1 MKISRLLLALFFS
14 AAASLLGNDE
24 LKERLQPAL
33 EAITPDGLLAHI
45 KVLASDEFEGRA
57 PGSKGEELSVKY
69 ITDQFKKIGLKPG
82 NPDGTY
88 TQEVP
93 LAGIKSEPRMS
104 FVIGDKT
111 MDLKYPDDFVASSAR
126 LQPEIKIEKSDV
138 VFVGYGVVAPEYG
151 WDDYKN
157 VDVKG
162 KTLLMLIG
170 DPPVP
175 DPKDPSK
182 LDNKMFKG
190 KAMTYYGRWTYK
202 YEIAAQKGAAAAIII
217 HETEPAAYP
226 WQVVRS
232 SWSKENFELDNPNK
246 NMDAVSARSWITLDV
261 AKKLF
266 ADSGQDFDALKKSAI
281 TKDFRPVVLNAKAN
295 IAIKQQIRSFKS
307 HNVIGKLEGSDP
319 KLNGE
324 YVIYTAHWD
333 HLGRHP
339 ELQGDQIFNG
349 AIDNASGVASVI
361 ELAAAFMKINPPP
374 KRSVLFMATTA
385 EEAGLLGAKFYAE
398 HPLYPLQK
406 TLADINLDSMNVWG
420 KAHDIEDLSL
430 GFSTLDDLLAAAAK
444 RQGRSAIPDSRPDK
458 GKIYRADNF
467 EFSKVGLPSLYVGK
481 GEHLLSRP
489 ETAPLRSDEYDSTD
503 YHQITD
509 EVHPD
514 WDLSGAVQDVQL
526 VFEVGYEVANGDKF
540 PEWKPRSEFK
550 AKRDS
555 MLKKSKKPLSQ
566 ANDQNLDPFQSET
579 LPAGREREGRLLDLS
594 RPAKECQC
602 EASLARDD
610 GDRRHHQ
617 WLPLSSDARA
627 RWPKKPLAQSGPK
640 AERRCGRRSRRHC
653 HARDRTR
660 GRGTGARS
668 AGGSE
673 ESSRDRRPEGASVV
687 VGHHAHRAPGLDP
700 LDHLRQ
706 ASRDARAP
714 DQKCLLDARGRE
726 ATPLLLR
733 PIWVLQ

>member
-14 AAASLLGNDE
+14 AAAPLLGNDE

-57 PGSKGEELSVKY
+57 PGTKGEDLSVKY
-69 ITDQFKKIGLKPG
+69 ITEQFKKVGLKPG

-104 FVIGDKT
+104 FVVGDKT
-111 MDLKYPDDFVASSAR
+111 MDLKYSDDFVASSAR
-126 LQPEIKIEKSDV
+126 LQPEIEIEKSGL

-170 DPPVP
+170 DPPIP

-182 LDNKMFKG
+182 LDDKMFKG

-202 YEIAAQKGAAAAIII
+202 YEIAAQKGASAAIII

-226 WQVVRS
+226 WQVVKS
-232 SWSKENFELDNPNK
+232 SWGKENFELDNPNK
-246 NMDAVSARSWITLDV
+246 NMDAVSARSWITFDV

-281 TKDFRPVVLNAKAN
+281 AKDFRPVVLNAKAN
-295 IAIKQQIRSFKS
+295 IAIKQQIRSIKS

-319 KLNGE
+319 KSNGE

-361 ELAAAFMKINPPP
+361 ELAAAFTKINPQP
-374 KRSVLFMATTA
+374 KRSLLFMATTA

-398 HPLYPLQK
+398 HPLYPLEK

-420 KAHDIEDLSL
+420 KARDIEDLSL
-430 GFSTLDDLLAAAAK
+430 GFSTVDDLLC
-444 RQGRSAIPDSRPDK
+444 RGQ
-458 GKIYRADNF
+458 
-467 EFSKVGLPSLYVGK
+467 
-481 GEHLLSRP
+481 
-489 ETAPLRSDEYDSTD
+489 TAGP
-503 YHQITD
+503 Q
-509 EVHPD
+509 
-514 WDLSGAVQDVQL
+514 
-526 VFEVGYEVANGDKF
+526 
-540 PEWKPRSEFK
+540 
-550 AKRDS
+550 RD
-555 MLKKSKKPLSQ
+555 PG
-566 ANDQNLDPFQSET
+566 QS
-579 LPAGREREGRLLDLS
+579 P
-594 RPAKECQC
+594 
-602 EASLARDD
+602 
-610 GDRRHHQ
+610 
-617 WLPLSSDARA
+617 
-627 RWPKKPLAQSGPK
+627 
-640 AERRCGRRSRRHC
+640 
-653 HARDRTR
+653 
-660 GRGTGARS
+660 
-668 AGGSE
+668 
-673 ESSRDRRPEGASVV
+673 
-687 VGHHAHRAPGLDP
+687 
-700 LDHLRQ
+700 
-706 ASRDARAP
+706 
-714 DQKCLLDARGRE
+714 
-726 ATPLLLR
+726 
-733 PIWVLQ
+733 

>member
-1 MKISRLLLALFFS
+1 MKISCFLLATFFS
-14 AAASLLGNDE
+14 AAASVLGSDE
-24 LKERLQPAL
+24 LSNRLQPAL

-57 PGSKGEELSVKY
+57 PGSKGEELTVKY

-93 LAGIKSEPRMS
+93 LAGIKSEPQMS
-104 FVIGDKT
+104 FVTRDKT
-111 MDLKYPDDFVASSAR
+111 MDLKFPDDFVASSAR
-126 LQPEIKIEKSDV
+126 LQPEIKIDKSDLI
-138 VFVGYGVVAPEYG
+138 FVGYGVVAPEYG

-170 DPPVP
+170 DPPIP
-175 DPKDPSK
+175 DPKAPSK
-182 LDNKMFKG
+182 LDDKIFKG

-202 YEIAAQKGAAAAIII
+202 YEIAAKKGAAAAIII

-246 NMDAVSARSWITLDV
+246 NMEAIPARSWITLDV
-261 AKKLF
+261 AKKLLT
-266 ADSGQDFDALKKSAI
+266 DSGQDFDALKKSAI
-281 TKDFRPVVLNAKAN
+281 TKNFRPVVLKAQAN
-295 IAIKQQIRSFKS
+295 IDIKQQVRAFKS

-319 KLNGE
+319 RLNGE

-339 ELQGDQIFNG
+339 EMQGDQIFNG
-349 AIDNASGVASVI
+349 AIDNASGVASII
-361 ELAAAFMKINPPP
+361 EIAGAFMKINPPP

-385 EEAGLLGAKFYAE
+385 EEAGLLGAKYYAE
-398 HPLYPLQK
+398 HPLYPLEK

-430 GFSTLDDLLAAAAK
+430 GFSTLDDLLAVAAK
-444 RQGRSAIPDSRPDK
+444 QQGRTAIPDSRPDK

-489 ETAPLRSDEYDSTD
+489 ETAPLKSDEYDSTD
-503 YHQITD
+503 YHQVTD
-509 EVHPD
+509 EVNPD

-540 PEWKPRSEFK
+540 PEWKPGNEFK
-550 AKRDS
+550 PKRDA
-555 MLKKSKKPLSQ
+555 MMKK
-566 ANDQNLDPFQSET
+566 
-579 LPAGREREGRLLDLS
+579 
-594 RPAKECQC
+594 
-602 EASLARDD
+602 
-610 GDRRHHQ
+610 
-617 WLPLSSDARA
+617 
-627 RWPKKPLAQSGPK
+627 
-640 AERRCGRRSRRHC
+640 
-653 HARDRTR
+653 
-660 GRGTGARS
+660 
-668 AGGSE
+668 
-673 ESSRDRRPEGASVV
+673 
-687 VGHHAHRAPGLDP
+687 
-700 LDHLRQ
+700 
-706 ASRDARAP
+706 
-714 DQKCLLDARGRE
+714 
-726 ATPLLLR
+726 
-733 PIWVLQ
+733 

>member
-1 MKISRLLLALFFS
+1 MPLLRSALDPNAATTSAYVTKVTRPLAAIVCF
-14 AAASLLGNDE
+14 AAASLLADDE
-24 LKERLQPAL
+24 LALRLQPAL

-57 PGSKGEELSVKY
+57 PGTKGEELSVKY
-69 ITDQFKKIGLKPG
+69 IADQFKKIGLKPG

-104 FVIGDKT
+104 FSVGGKT
-111 MDLKYPDDFVASSAR
+111 TDLKYPDDFVASSAR
-126 LQPEIKIEKSDV
+126 LQSEIKIDKADV

-151 WDDYKN
+151 WDDYKD
-157 VDVKG
+157 VDVRG

-182 LDNKMFKG
+182 LDDKMFKG
-190 KAMTYYGRWTYK
+190 RAMTYYGRWTYK
-202 YEIAAQKGAAAAIII
+202 YEIAAKKGAAAAIII

-261 AKKLF
+261 AKKLI
-266 ADSGQDFDALKKSAI
+266 ADSGQDFDALKKAAI
-281 TKDFRPVVLNAKAN
+281 TKEFRPVMLNAKAN
-295 IAIKQQIRSFKS
+295 IEIKQQIHSFKS

-319 KLNGE
+319 KLRDE

-339 ELQGDQIFNG
+339 ELQDDQIFNG
-349 AIDNASGVASVI
+349 AIDNASGVASI
-361 ELAAAFMKINPPP
+361 IQIGPAFEKLNPPP

-385 EEAGLLGAKFYAE
+385 EEAGLLGAKYYAE
-398 HPLYPLQK
+398 HPLYPLEK

-420 KAHDIEDLSL
+420 KARDIEDVSF
-430 GFSTLDDLLAAAAK
+430 GFSTLDEMLADAAK

-467 EFSKVGLPSLYVGK
+467 EFSKAGLPSLYIGK

-489 ETAPLRSDEYDSTD
+489 ENAPLRSDEFDSKD
-503 YHQITD
+503 YHQVTD
-509 EVHPD
+509 EVRSD

-526 VFEVGYEVANGDKF
+526 LFEVGYQVANGDKF
-540 PEWKPRSEFK
+540 PEWKTGSEFK
-550 AKRDS
+550 AKRDA
-555 MLKKSKKPLSQ
+555 MLKK
-566 ANDQNLDPFQSET
+566 
-579 LPAGREREGRLLDLS
+579 
-594 RPAKECQC
+594 
-602 EASLARDD
+602 
-610 GDRRHHQ
+610 
-617 WLPLSSDARA
+617 
-627 RWPKKPLAQSGPK
+627 
-640 AERRCGRRSRRHC
+640 
-653 HARDRTR
+653 
-660 GRGTGARS
+660 
-668 AGGSE
+668 
-673 ESSRDRRPEGASVV
+673 
-687 VGHHAHRAPGLDP
+687 
-700 LDHLRQ
+700 
-706 ASRDARAP
+706 
-714 DQKCLLDARGRE
+714 
-726 ATPLLLR
+726 
-733 PIWVLQ
+733 

>member
-1 MKISRLLLALFFS
+1 MKISWSLLAILFS
-14 AAASLLGNDE
+14 VAASLLGGDE

-33 EAITPDGLLAHI
+33 DAITPDGLLAHI

-57 PGSKGEELSVKY
+57 PGTKGEELSVKY

-88 TQEVP
+88 TQDVP

-104 FVIGDKT
+104 FVIADKP
-111 MDLKYPDDFVASSAR
+111 MELKYPDDFVASSAR

-157 VDVKG
+157 IDVRG

-170 DPPVP
+170 DPPVL

-182 LDNKMFKG
+182 LDDKMFKG

-202 YEIAAQKGAAAAIII
+202 YEIAAKKGAAAAIII

-226 WQVVRS
+226 WQVVKS
-232 SWSKENFELDNPNK
+232 SWAKENFELDNPNK
-246 NMDAVSARSWITLDV
+246 NMDAVSARSWVTLDV
-261 AKKLF
+261 AKKLLT
-266 ADSGQDFDALKKSAI
+266 DSGQDFDALKKSAI
-281 TKDFRPVVLNAKAN
+281 AKNFRPVVLNAKAN
-295 IAIKQQIRSFKS
+295 IEIKQQIRSFKS
-307 HNVIGKLEGSDP
+307 HNVIGKLEGSDS
-319 KLNGE
+319 KLRDE
-324 YVIYTAHWD
+324 YIIYTAHWD

-361 ELAAAFMKINPPP
+361 ELAVAFTKINPPP
-374 KRSVLFMATTA
+374 KRSVLFMTTTA

-398 HPLYPLQK
+398 HPLYPLDK

-420 KAHDIEDLSL
+420 RARDIEDLSL

-444 RQGRSAIPDSRPDK
+444 GQGRTAIPDSRPDK

-467 EFSKVGLPSLYVGK
+467 EFSKAGLPSLYIGK

-503 YHQITD
+503 YHQVTD
-509 EVHPD
+509 EVRPD

-526 VFEVGYEVANGDKF
+526 LFEVGYEVANGDKF
-540 PEWKPRSEFK
+540 PEWKPGNEFK
-550 AKRDS
+550 PKRDS
-555 MLKKSKKPLSQ
+555 MLK
-566 ANDQNLDPFQSET
+566 
-579 LPAGREREGRLLDLS
+579 R
-594 RPAKECQC
+594 
-602 EASLARDD
+602 
-610 GDRRHHQ
+610 
-617 WLPLSSDARA
+617 
-627 RWPKKPLAQSGPK
+627 
-640 AERRCGRRSRRHC
+640 
-653 HARDRTR
+653 
-660 GRGTGARS
+660 
-668 AGGSE
+668 
-673 ESSRDRRPEGASVV
+673 
-687 VGHHAHRAPGLDP
+687 
-700 LDHLRQ
+700 
-706 ASRDARAP
+706 
-714 DQKCLLDARGRE
+714 
-726 ATPLLLR
+726 
-733 PIWVLQ
+733 

>member
-1 MKISRLLLALFFS
+1 MVKMRWWFGTILWFS
-14 AAASLLGNDE
+14 AAHLFATDE
-24 LKERLQPAL
+24 LALRLQPAL

-57 PGSKGEELSVKY
+57 PGTKGEELSVKY
-69 ITDQFKKIGLKPG
+69 ISDQFKKIGLKPG

-88 TQEVP
+88 VQEVP
-93 LAGIKSEPRMS
+93 LAGITSEPRMS
-104 FVIGDKT
+104 FTIGNKT
-111 MDLKYPDDFVASSAR
+111 IDLKYPDDFVASSAR
-126 LQPEIKIEKSDV
+126 LQPEIKIEKSDL

-170 DPPVP
+170 DPPVT

-182 LDNKMFKG
+182 LDDKMFKG

-232 SWSKENFELDNPNK
+232 SWAKENFELDNPNK
-246 NMDAVSARSWITLDV
+246 NMDAVSARSWITLEV
-261 AKKLF
+261 AKKLL
-266 ADSGQDFDALKKSAI
+266 ADSGKDFDALKKSAI
-281 TKDFRPVVLNAKAN
+281 TKDFRPVALKAKAN
-295 IAIKQQIRSFKS
+295 IQIEQQIRSFKS

-319 KLNGE
+319 KLSGE

-361 ELAAAFMKINPPP
+361 ELAGAFSKLNPLP

-385 EEAGLLGAKFYAE
+385 EEAGLLGAKYYAE
-398 HPLYPLQK
+398 HPLYPLEK

-420 KAHDIEDLSL
+420 KARDIEDLSL

-467 EFSKVGLPSLYVGK
+467 EFSKAGLPSLYVGK

-503 YHQITD
+503 YHQPSD

-514 WDLSGAVQDVQL
+514 WDLSGAVQDIQL
-526 VFEVGYEVANGDKF
+526 LFEVGYQVANGDKF
-540 PEWKPRSEFK
+540 PEWKAGSEFK
-550 AKRDS
+550 AKRET
-555 MLKKSKKPLSQ
+555 MLK
-566 ANDQNLDPFQSET
+566 
-579 LPAGREREGRLLDLS
+579 R
-594 RPAKECQC
+594 
-602 EASLARDD
+602 
-610 GDRRHHQ
+610 
-617 WLPLSSDARA
+617 
-627 RWPKKPLAQSGPK
+627 
-640 AERRCGRRSRRHC
+640 
-653 HARDRTR
+653 
-660 GRGTGARS
+660 
-668 AGGSE
+668 
-673 ESSRDRRPEGASVV
+673 
-687 VGHHAHRAPGLDP
+687 
-700 LDHLRQ
+700 
-706 ASRDARAP
+706 
-714 DQKCLLDARGRE
+714 
-726 ATPLLLR
+726 
-733 PIWVLQ
+733 

>member
-1 MKISRLLLALFFS
+1 MWVAMKFLKRFESGSLRVRSPVRFAAVAKRRYRTSMKISRLLLAIFFC
-14 AAASLLGNDE
+14 AAASVLGNDE
-24 LKERLQPAL
+24 LTERLQPVL

-45 KVLASDEFEGRA
+45 KVLASDEFEGRS
-57 PGSKGEELSVKY
+57 PGTKGEDLSVKY
-69 ITDQFKKIGLKPG
+69 ITDQFKQIGLKPG

-93 LAGIKSEPRMS
+93 LAGIKSVPRMS
-104 FVIGDKT
+104 FVTRDKT

-126 LQPEIKIEKSDV
+126 LQPEIKVEKSDM
-138 VFVGYGVVAPEYG
+138 VFVGYGVVAPDYA

-157 VDVKG
+157 VDVRG

-182 LDNKMFKG
+182 LDDKMFKG

-202 YEIAAQKGAAAAIII
+202 YEIAAQRGAAAAIII

-232 SWSKENFELDNPNK
+232 SWAKENFELDNPNK
-246 NMDAVSARSWITLDV
+246 NMDAVSTRSWITLEV

-266 ADSGQDFDALKKSAI
+266 ADSAQDFDALKKSALN
-281 TKDFRPVVLNAKAN
+281 KDFRPVALNAKAN
-295 IAIKQQIRSFKS
+295 IAIQQQIRSFKS
-307 HNVIGKLEGSDP
+307 HNVISKLEGSDP

-361 ELAAAFMKINPPP
+361 ELAAAFTKINPPP

-398 HPLYPLQK
+398 HPLYPLEK

-420 KAHDIEDLSL
+420 KARDIEDLSL

-467 EFSKVGLPSLYVGK
+467 EFSKAGLPSLYVGK

-489 ETAPLRSDEYDSTD
+489 ETAPLRSDEFDSTD
-503 YHQITD
+503 YHQVTD
-509 EVHPD
+509 EVRPD

-555 MLKKSKKPLSQ
+555 MLKK
-566 ANDQNLDPFQSET
+566 
-579 LPAGREREGRLLDLS
+579 
-594 RPAKECQC
+594 
-602 EASLARDD
+602 
-610 GDRRHHQ
+610 
-617 WLPLSSDARA
+617 
-627 RWPKKPLAQSGPK
+627 
-640 AERRCGRRSRRHC
+640 
-653 HARDRTR
+653 
-660 GRGTGARS
+660 
-668 AGGSE
+668 
-673 ESSRDRRPEGASVV
+673 
-687 VGHHAHRAPGLDP
+687 
-700 LDHLRQ
+700 
-706 ASRDARAP
+706 
-714 DQKCLLDARGRE
+714 
-726 ATPLLLR
+726 
-733 PIWVLQ
+733 